1 MLEKETALKGEADRK
16 IREAEEARLKAI
28 KDAQDQIEIEK
39 RKVKLEEERRQIEE
53 QKRKKREA
61 E

>member
-39 RKVKLEEERRQIEE
+39 RKVKLEEERR
-53 QKRKKREA
+53 
-61 E
+61 